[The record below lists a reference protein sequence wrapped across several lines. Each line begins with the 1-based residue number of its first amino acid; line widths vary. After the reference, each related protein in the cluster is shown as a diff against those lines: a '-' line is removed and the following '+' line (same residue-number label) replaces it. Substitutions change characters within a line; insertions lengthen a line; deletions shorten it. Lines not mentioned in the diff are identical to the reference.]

1 MNMAEPSPIH
11 AVVTTLSIIEH
22 LARTEGPAGVTEIAA
37 AIDAPKPRV
46 FRHLRTL
53 LDRKYVIQ
61 DPDSGKYLLSLRL
74 YYLSQGIPDKTSF
87 LSEARHALP
96 ALRDRL
102 RQSVAVGQIE
112 DHGVRVVEIMRYHSA
127 IQITIAP
134 GTLFSLHESAQ
145 GKVALAFGPDQ
156 LWKQLSRS
164 TRYKVGRNRLN
175 ALRDE
180 LEIIRSQGWSEAPE
194 AVLMGVNAIAAPVF
208 DASDGLAGTI
218 AVVGSSQ
225 YVRPTEDP
233 AMIDAVLAAAG
244 ELSERLGHNGGRNRR

>member
-1 MNMAEPSPIH
+1 MAEPSPIH
-11 AVVTTLSIIEH
+11 AVVTTLSIIEE
-22 LARTEGPAGVTEIAA
+22 LARMEGPAGVSEIAA
-37 AIDAPKPRV
+37 AIGAPKPRV

-102 RQSVAVGQIE
+102 RQSVAVGQVE
-112 DHGVRVVEIMRYHSA
+112 DRGVRVVEIMRYHSA
-127 IQITIAP
+127 IQITITP
-134 GTLFSLHESAQ
+134 GTLFNLHESAQ
-145 GKVALAFGPDQ
+145 GKVALAFGPESY
-156 LWKQLSRS
+156 LRRLARGSRS
-164 TRYKVGRNRLN
+164 KSARDRLH
-175 ALRDE
+175 ALQDE
-180 LEIIRSQGWSEAPE
+180 IELIRARGWAEAPE

-208 DASDGLAGTI
+208 DASNGLAGTI
-218 AVVGSSQ
+218 AVVGSAQ

-233 AMIDAVLAAAG
+233 AMIDAVLTAAG
-244 ELSERLGHNGGRNRR
+244 ELSERLGYNRDTNLR